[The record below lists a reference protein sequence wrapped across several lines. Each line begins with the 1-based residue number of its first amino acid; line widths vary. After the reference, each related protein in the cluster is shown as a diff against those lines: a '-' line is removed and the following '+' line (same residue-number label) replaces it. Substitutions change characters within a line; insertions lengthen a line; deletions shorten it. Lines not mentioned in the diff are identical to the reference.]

1 MRSEIPRKVQIEFT
15 PEFKRNLR
23 VLSKKYPHIR
33 SDVEPILGLL
43 QSGEIVGD
51 RVPGKGFTLFKV
63 RVKNSDIQKGKIDMS
78 PFQGFLSLAIKLVGA
93 LPRPEGH
100 DPFRVCCAYFHE
112 VETYYNRGQRPR
124 KQKKQESILP

>member
-1 MRSEIPRKVQIEFT
+1 MQSESRRNVQIEFT

-33 SDVEPILGLL
+33 SDVQPILDHL

-63 RVKNSDIQKGKIDMS
+63 RVKNSDIQKGKRAGYRIIYYLKTTS
-78 PFQGFLSLAIKLVGA
+78 RIILVTIFSKLDQSDISAEQIRRIIREVG
-93 LPRPEGH
+93 L
-100 DPFRVCCAYFHE
+100 
-112 VETYYNRGQRPR
+112 
-124 KQKKQESILP
+124 